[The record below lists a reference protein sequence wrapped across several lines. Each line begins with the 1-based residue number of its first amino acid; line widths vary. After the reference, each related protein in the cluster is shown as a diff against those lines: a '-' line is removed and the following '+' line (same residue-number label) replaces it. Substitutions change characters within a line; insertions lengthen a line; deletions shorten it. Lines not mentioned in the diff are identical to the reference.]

1 MIRKVEGIVIK
12 ETDYKETSKI
22 INIFTKEGIIGIL
35 AKGAKRLKSPFVGAT
50 SKLTYAYFHIN
61 YKENSMS
68 TLIEVDIIDTLKNL
82 KKDITKISYAS
93 FITDLTYQVYKHENN
108 NSLYELYKSSIIK
121 INEGYDPLVITN
133 ILELKYL
140 DYLGIRPIISK
151 CVICGK
157 DKNRNTLIKVQ
168 EDKNIITISSYK
180 GGYICKSCHTNE
192 KIISLKALKLIKM
205 FYYIDISK
213 ISKTDISANVKKEI
227 NTFIDEYYDRY
238 AGLYLKSKSFLNN
251 LSKANI
257 I

>member
-50 SKLTYAYFHIN
+50 SKLTYAHFHIN

-157 DKNRNTLIKVQ
+157 D
-168 EDKNIITISSYK
+168 
-180 GGYICKSCHTNE
+180 E

>member
-22 INIFTKEGIIGIL
+22 INIITKEGIIGIL

-108 NSLYELYKSSIIK
+108 NFLYELYKSSIIK

-157 DKNRNTLIKVQ
+157 
-168 EDKNIITISSYK
+168 DKNIITISSYK

>member
-82 KKDITKISYAS
+82 KKDITKISYAT

-108 NSLYELYKSSIIK
+108 NFLYELYKSSIIK

-157 DKNRNTLIKVQ
+157 
-168 EDKNIITISSYK
+168 DKNIITISSYK

>member
-82 KKDITKISYAS
+82 KKDITKIGYAS

-157 DKNRNTLIKVQ
+157 DKN
-168 EDKNIITISSYK
+168 IITISSYK

-213 ISKTDISANVKKEI
+213 ITKTDISANVKKEI

>member
-50 SKLTYAYFHIN
+50 SKLTYAHFHIN

-157 DKNRNTLIKVQ
+157 DKN
-168 EDKNIITISSYK
+168 IITISSYK

>member
-108 NSLYELYKSSIIK
+108 NFLYELYKSSIIK

-157 DKNRNTLIKVQ
+157 
-168 EDKNIITISSYK
+168 DKNIITISSYK